1 MTGYLK
7 KIKILKAEGYPQDQA
22 VAIALSMRDSGK
34 LAKGGI
40 LKSED
45 HGAAYKLDGDTLMYA
60 PLMDSGKYS
69 DDDWAEVD
77 FNRID
82 VDLANAIKKET
93 ESLYA
98 KGGELFDA
106 DTEVEY
112 AKGGMINFNPKDF
125 SLAEID
131 QYLLDQ
137 DIFLQWLAKGD
148 STSSAF
154 EREMLWDSNR
164 SSTEWNK
171 VKNMR
176 LTMSDYGILEFSKG
190 SENLYFNV
198 VVYDNESSSEIPMNL
213 QMYAKEYEGL
223 DNLKKFASKFVKK
236 LSKGGFI
243 QDAVKDMKKK
253 GTVGAFTAQ
262 ARKRGLKPVEF
273 AKEVLRSPDEFSET
287 TRKRAQFVKNANPEL
302 FNFGG
307 EIVRKYDVNIKSGV
321 GTYAKGGK
329 VEERVYAID
338 KRYFKSKNT
347 DSLNDENF
355 MDIAEGQGL
364 VWSNMDS
371 FIDSNEYNEQGAE
384 DFLTFRKISVPSYY
398 AKGGEVEDDFKEQ
411 TVEFIYKGKKHKF
424 TFTPEDSNEWS
435 AFTSHGIEFDVH
447 YDEDYNHIVVYEYF
461 KELEDQPYE
470 TIHKQKIYA
479 KGGNVKKKDDLVEIL
494 TRVKEEEG
502 QSDMYYDLQ
511 MKLVAYGDNPSVA
524 RKEFMSVLEN
534 YDVRPQYY
542 LGEDNDDDYDVM
554 GSFDEEGDLI

>member
-1 MTGYLK
+1 MP
-7 KIKILKAEGYPQDQA
+7 I
-22 VAIALSMRDSGK
+22 M
-34 LAKGGI
+34 AKGGI

-60 PLMDSGKYS
+60 PLMDSGKYD

-98 KGGELFDA
+98 QGGELFDA
-106 DTEVEY
+106 DTEVQY
-112 AKGGMINFNPKDF
+112 AKGGMINFNPRDF

-131 QYLLDQ
+131 QHLLDQ

-154 EREMLWDSNR
+154 EREMLWNSNR

-198 VVYDNESSSEIPMNL
+198 VVYDNESGSEIPMNL

-223 DNLKKFASKFVKK
+223 DNLKKFANKFVKK

-321 GTYAKGGK
+321 GTYAKGG
-329 VEERVYAID
+329 
-338 KRYFKSKNT
+338 
-347 DSLNDENF
+347 
-355 MDIAEGQGL
+355 
-364 VWSNMDS
+364 
-371 FIDSNEYNEQGAE
+371 
-384 DFLTFRKISVPSYY
+384 
-398 AKGGEVEDDFKEQ
+398 
-411 TVEFIYKGKKHKF
+411 
-424 TFTPEDSNEWS
+424 
-435 AFTSHGIEFDVH
+435 
-447 YDEDYNHIVVYEYF
+447 
-461 KELEDQPYE
+461 
-470 TIHKQKIYA
+470 
-479 KGGNVKKKDDLVEIL
+479 NVKKKDDLVEIL

-502 QSDMYYDLQ
+502 ESDMYYDLQ
-511 MKLVAYGDNPSVA
+511 MKLVAYGDNPDVA

-542 LGEDNDDDYDVM
+542 LGEDNEDDYDVM